1 MSFKVRAINDL
12 SNIYLILLSN
22 TSIKCYIYEILLN
35 SSVLQSLVFRKAIHF
50 NETDSGKLSGLKC
63 QSLLNSFMF
72 SFIVSSQQSLLD
84 C

>member
-12 SNIYLILLSN
+12 SNINLILLSN
-22 TSIKCYIYEILLN
+22 ISIKCYIYQILLN

-50 NETDSGKLSGLKC
+50 IETDSGKFSGLKF
-63 QSLLNSFMF
+63 QSLLHSFMF